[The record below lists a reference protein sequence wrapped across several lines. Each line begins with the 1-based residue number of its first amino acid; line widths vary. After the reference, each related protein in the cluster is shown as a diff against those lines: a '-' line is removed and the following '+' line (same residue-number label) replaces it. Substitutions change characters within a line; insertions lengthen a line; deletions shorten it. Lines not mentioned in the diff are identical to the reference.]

1 MVGRIAYALQGAAR
15 SLLTRILMTS
25 GAEISSVNVAS
36 TLRYAIQSAMRASS
50 IEMETLAVEG
60 AAIGARQAET
70 GL

>member
-1 MVGRIAYALQGAAR
+1 M
-15 SLLTRILMTS
+15 RILMTS